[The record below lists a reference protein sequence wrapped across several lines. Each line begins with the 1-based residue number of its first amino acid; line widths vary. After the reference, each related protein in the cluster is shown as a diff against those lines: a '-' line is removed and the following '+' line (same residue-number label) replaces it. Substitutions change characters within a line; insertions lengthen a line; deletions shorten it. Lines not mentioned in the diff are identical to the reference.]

1 MKAPMLTVDL
11 TAQLRRPR
19 TWLLTA
25 LTLLLPALFLAA
37 LSGRGR
43 PSTTTTDPVA
53 YLAALRHGWQVVQD
67 PLLLGS
73 PVFLPVVVAVI
84 GGTALGADSASGYLR
99 YLLLSPTS
107 RTRLYLTR
115 LATSA
120 TLCLMLTTALLAIGT
135 IAALLLPHP
144 DGLQPVTL
152 APGGAITPVSATGYA
167 FRLLLA
173 AAYLTLW
180 LSALASIGLLA
191 GLATRS
197 AVGGVGIA
205 IGYHLVATVLTQV
218 SFLQQIRPALLP
230 YWLGRWT
237 TLATTHPHWPAITG
251 GLGCAILYLILTSLA
266 GIAIFTRQ
274 DITS

>member
-1 MKAPMLTVDL
+1 MLTIDL
-11 TAQLRRPR
+11 AAQLRRPR

-43 PSTTTTDPVA
+43 PSTATTDPVA

-84 GGTALGADSASGYLR
+84 GGTALGTDSASGYLR
-99 YLLLSPTS
+99 YLLLIPRS
-107 RTRLYLTR
+107 RPRLYLTR

-120 TLCLMLTTALLAIGT
+120 TLCLMLTMALLVIGT
-135 IAALLLPHP
+135 IGALLLPHP

-152 APGGAITPVSATGYA
+152 APDGAIAPISVTGYA
-167 FRLLLA
+167 LRLLLA
-173 AAYLTLW
+173 AVYLILW

-197 AVGGVGIA
+197 AVGGVGVA
-205 IGYHLVATVLTQV
+205 IGYHLVATVLAQV
-218 SFLQQIRPALLP
+218 PFLQVIRPALLP

-237 TLATTHPHWPAITG
+237 TLAAAHPHWQTITG
-251 GLGCAILYLILTSLA
+251 GLGCAVLYLIATSLA
-266 GIAIFTRQ
+266 GITVFTRQ
-274 DITS
+274 DITN

>member
-1 MKAPMLTVDL
+1 MLTVDL
-11 TAQLRRPR
+11 AAQLRRPR

-43 PSTTTTDPVA
+43 PSAATTTDPVA
-53 YLAALRHGWQVVQD
+53 YLAALRHGWQVVED

-84 GGTALGADSASGYLR
+84 GGTALGSDSASGYLR
-99 YLLLSPTS
+99 YLLLVPAS
-107 RTRLYLTR
+107 RPRLYLTR

-120 TLCLMLTTALLAIGT
+120 ALCLMLTTALLAAGT
-135 IAALLLPHP
+135 IGALLLPHP

-152 APGGAITPVSATGYA
+152 APDGAVIPVSAAGYA
-167 FRLLLA
+167 LRLLVA

-205 IGYHLVATVLTQV
+205 VGCHLVATVLVQV
-218 SFLQQIRPALLP
+218 PFLRGIRPALLP

-237 TLATTHPHWPAITG
+237 TLAAASPHWSAVAG
-251 GLGCAILYLILTSLA
+251 GLGCAVLYLTATSLA
-266 GIAIFTRQ
+266 GIAVFTRQ